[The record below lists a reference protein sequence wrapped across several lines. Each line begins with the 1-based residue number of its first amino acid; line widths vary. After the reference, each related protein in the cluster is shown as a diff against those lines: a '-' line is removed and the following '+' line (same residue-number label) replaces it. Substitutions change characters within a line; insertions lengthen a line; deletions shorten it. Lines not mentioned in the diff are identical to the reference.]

1 MLLNNAFLPISR
13 SFPELLG
20 YSGPVGVLLVVRE
33 NRDGVL
39 EERKVLS
46 GA

>member
-1 MLLNNAFLPISR
+1 MLLINAFLPISR

-20 YSGPVGVLLVVRE
+20 YLGLVGFLLAVRE
-33 NRDGVL
+33 NRDGVI